1 MEDERPNIFGMDR
14 ENLIQLY
21 INITQFFQ
29 KDMED
34 RTEILQFIEAIEQ
47 DMNIRREQEG
57 NVSQDKG

>member
-29 KDMED
+29 KDVED
-34 RTEILQFIEAIEQ
+34 RTEILQFIEVIE
-47 DMNIRREQEG
+47 
-57 NVSQDKG
+57 